1 MAEAK
6 TQPTDA
12 SVDDFLEAIA
22 EPRRRADAKAV
33 DALMRELS
41 GEAPQMWGSS
51 IVGYGRY
58 DQVYAN
64 GRTAPW
70 PRIGFSPRKSA
81 LVLYLMPGFE
91 AHAELLQ
98 RLGRHTT
105 GQSCLYLKKL
115 DDADPAAL
123 RELIA
128 DSLEQMRRKY
138 PPAKATR

>member
-6 TQPTDA
+6 TQPTGA
-12 SVDDFLEAIA
+12 SVDAFFDAIPD
-22 EPRRRADAKAV
+22 PRRRADARAV

-41 GEAPQMWGSS
+41 GEAPHMWGSS

-70 PRIGFSPRKSA
+70 PRIGFSPRKAA

-91 AHAELLQ
+91 QQAGLLA

-105 GQSCLYLKKL
+105 GRSCLYLKAL
-115 DDADPAAL
+115 ADVDATVLRAL
-123 RELIA
+123 VA
-128 DSLEQMRRKY
+128 DSLARMRQKY
-138 PPAKATR
+138 PPSATH